1 MKRAVAA
8 LGEGEAAKLMAE
20 QGKIEVT
27 CQFCADTYQFTESE
41 IEPTAQQA

>member
-8 LGEGEAAKLMAE
+8 LGEGEAAKLMEE

-27 CQFCADTYQFTESE
+27 CQFCADTYQFTEAEVVS
-41 IEPTAQQA
+41 AVKKA